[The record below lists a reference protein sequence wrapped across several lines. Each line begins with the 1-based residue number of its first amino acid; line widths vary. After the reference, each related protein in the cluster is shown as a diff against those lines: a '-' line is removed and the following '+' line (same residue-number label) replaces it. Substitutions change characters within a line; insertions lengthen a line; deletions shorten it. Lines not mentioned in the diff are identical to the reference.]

1 MKINTNRW
9 NKIRY
14 TLFMPAYDLLAGPF
28 RKLRERSINL
38 LWPKPEEKV
47 LILGAGTGLDLYYL
61 RHCQNITAIDITPA
75 MISRL
80 KSRAYKLGLTVDAKV
95 MDGQKLDFPNNT
107 FDCIVLHLIIAV
119 IPDPVRCLKETERVL
134 KPGGRIIILDKFLP
148 DSAKLS
154 LLRKI
159 GNLFTNFMATD
170 ITRKA
175 GDIIKNTNLKKEED
189 VDAALGGM
197 FRIIK
202 LVKPL

>member
-1 MKINTNRW
+1 MNVNTNNW

-14 TLFMPAYDLLAGPF
+14 TFFTPVYDLMAGPF

-38 LWPKPEEKV
+38 LFPHPTENL

-61 RHCQNITAIDITPA
+61 RQCQFITAIDITPA
-75 MISRL
+75 MLSRL
-80 KSRAYKLGLTVDAKV
+80 KSRARLLNLQVEAKV
-95 MDGQKLDFPNNT
+95 MDGQNLDFPDNT

-119 IPDPVRCLKETERVL
+119 IPDPIRCIKEAERVL

-148 DSAKLS
+148 DSSRIS

-159 GNLFTNFMATD
+159 GNLFTNFMFTD

-175 GDIIKNTNLKKEED
+175 GDIIGSTNLKKTED
-189 VDAALGGM
+189 VNAALGGL

-202 LVKPL
+202 LEKSY